1 MSLFTIVIVVIALI
15 ALAVAGYHY
24 YRSQM
29 KAMAKLIEHSY
40 MSYGCSQDDARK
52 GTVCFLKTLI
62 KKWGYL
68 KVRSV
73 ILKNKGGS
81 PEDETYFFEL
91 LSQCAACAT
100 IPSA

>member
-1 MSLFTIVIVVIALI
+1 
-15 ALAVAGYHY
+15 
-24 YRSQM
+24 
-29 KAMAKLIEHSY
+29 
-40 MSYGCSQDDARK
+40 
-52 GTVCFLKTLI
+52 
-62 KKWGYL
+62 
-68 KVRSV
+68 V